1 MYNLAVLASAAG
13 AGSGAGGDPLA
24 EMEWRWSSARE
35 MKASMEA
42 SWWRSKSSAWW
53 GYGGRGARGWG
64 SPGDDGAR
72 GWGSGDD
79 ARGWGCGGVAGRGGA
94 GGGEAAEALS
104 PGQLRR
110 LWALSGPQ
118 QVDGPPRKRVLR
130 IGKLKIVPHWSLNCA
145 HTCL

>member
-1 MYNLAVLASAAG
+1 MEVVARGGGGALAMTARGDGAVETTRGGGAVEARRG
-13 AGSGAGGDPLA
+13 AG
-24 EMEWRWSSARE
+24 
-35 MKASMEA
+35 
-42 SWWRSKSSAWW
+42 
-53 GYGGRGARGWG
+53 
-64 SPGDDGAR
+64 
-72 GWGSGDD
+72 
-79 ARGWGCGGVAGRGGA
+79 V
-94 GGGEAAEALS
+94 GEAAEALS